1 MKQLQADIEEFI
13 TRRNW
18 KQYHSPKNLAMA
30 LSVESAEL
38 TEIFQWMTEAESR
51 NVSQET
57 LVHIEEEIGDIMIYL
72 CTLAAAFEL
81 DPISAANKKLVKNA
95 IKYPVSQNASDDGN
109 LA

>member
-1 MKQLQADIEEFI
+1 
-13 TRRNW
+13 
-18 KQYHSPKNLAMA
+18 MA

-38 TEIFQWMTEAESR
+38 TEIFQWMTEEESR

-72 CTLAAAFEL
+72 STVAAAFGL
-81 DPISAANKKLVKNA
+81 DPISAAQKKLVKNA
-95 IKYPVSQNASDDGN
+95 IKYPAPQISSDDRN